1 MKKILLIIL
10 IAFSFSGCEK
20 DDICDAATSTT
31 PRLVIEFYDFANPSV
46 LKSVVNLRVTANGL
60 TESLT
65 FNDGFPTTNP
75 ERYLFDG
82 SKVFIPLKTTDDVTK
97 YSFVLNSGATIGEN
111 TDLFEINYTRQ
122 EIYVSRACGFKTVFS
137 LNSTNPIIYS
147 DATTL
152 DGLWIK
158 DLDIVK
164 TNLNNENETHVKIYF

>member
-1 MKKILLIIL
+1 MKKILIIL
-10 IAFSFSGCEK
+10 LLTFFFSGCEK
-20 DDICDAATSTT
+20 DDICDSLTSTT

-46 LKSVVNLRVTANGL
+46 LKSVVNLRVKADGI

-65 FNDGFPTTNP
+65 FNESLPTTNP

-82 SKVFIPLKTTDDVTK
+82 SKVFIPLKTTAETTK
-97 YSFVLNSGATIGEN
+97 YSLILNSGATIGEN

-122 EIYVSRACGFKTVFS
+122 EIYVSRACGFKTIFS
-137 LNSTNPIIYS
+137 LNTTSPIVYS
-147 DATTL
+147 DTTTP
-152 DGLWIK
+152 DGFWIK